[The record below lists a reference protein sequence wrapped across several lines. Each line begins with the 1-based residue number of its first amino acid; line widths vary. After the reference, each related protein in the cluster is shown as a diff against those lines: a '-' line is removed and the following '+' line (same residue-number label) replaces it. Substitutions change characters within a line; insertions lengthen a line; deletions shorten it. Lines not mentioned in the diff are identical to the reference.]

1 MARHAGGRKP
11 RTKGTPPAAPEA
23 TRLAVAGY
31 EMSAKKARVL
41 PWKWAADRLRRS
53 RQYWIATT
61 RPDGAPHLMIVWGV
75 WLDDSFW
82 FSTGAASRK
91 ARNLAAN
98 PRCAI
103 GTDDAGEAVILEGTV
118 ETIGAEHADFDR
130 LAAAYK
136 KKYGWDLREMAQPV
150 HRLRPAVGFGLH
162 EKRFEQTATRWR
174 FR

>member
-1 MARHAGGRKP
+1 
-11 RTKGTPPAAPEA
+11 
-23 TRLAVAGY
+23 
-31 EMSAKKARVL
+31 

-98 PRCAI
+98 PGCAI
-103 GTDDAGEAVILEGTV
+103 GTDDAGEAVVMEGTG
-118 ETIGAEHADFDR
+118 EPLATEHAESDSF
-130 LAAAYK
+130 AAAYRK
-136 KKYGWDLREMAQPV
+136 GCGRDVRET
-150 HRLRPAVGFGLH
+150 
-162 EKRFEQTATRWR
+162 EQ
-174 FR
+174 FFH